1 MTILGYINH
10 QVKNKEANE
19 QFPLVLEELTNITDT
34 IQLLIQG
41 VKLFEEFEVTKAV
54 VSMNSLH
61 GTTNYR

>member
-1 MTILGYINH
+1 M
-10 QVKNKEANE
+10 
-19 QFPLVLEELTNITDT
+19 VLEELTNITDT